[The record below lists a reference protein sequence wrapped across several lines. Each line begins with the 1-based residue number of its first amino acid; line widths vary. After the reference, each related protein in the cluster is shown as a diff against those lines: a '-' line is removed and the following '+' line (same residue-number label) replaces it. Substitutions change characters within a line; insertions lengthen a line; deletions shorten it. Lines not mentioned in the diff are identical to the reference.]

1 MTVTCPVSSS
11 TFTQPDTPFPAT
23 ATATAAAT
31 AGTQPVQPLVRVAD
45 DPACGG
51 VCAPPDPVSAAGV
64 VTVAVVGGSGF
75 TGALLAELLLRHPK
89 VSLEQMSSA
98 RLAGA
103 PVADHLPRLHTGLR
117 FCAPGEIGGVDVAFV
132 CAPHGQAAHAV
143 SRLLDDGA
151 RVIDLSADFRL
162 DADAYAAWYRPHPC
176 PELLPEAVYGLT
188 ELHRAQIAAARL
200 VANPGCYPTAALLA
214 LAPLASLGLL
224 DVVIDAKSGVSGAGR
239 TPSERTHFCS
249 IAGDLVAYG
258 LAGHRH
264 YPEIVAGL
272 AAAAESAAG
281 RGETVAAAA
290 EDAASP
296 ERGDASACVSTSSA
310 APTVTFVPHLMP
322 VDRGIVETIYVRAAR
337 LPSAATLRDLYAE
350 VYAGER
356 FVTVSEAPP
365 ELKDVVG
372 TNGCRIF
379 VTVHEQAQRLVV
391 VAAIDNLMKGA
402 SGQAVQNLNCMAGFP
417 EHWGLT

>member
-1 MTVTCPVSSS
+1 MIVTCPVSSS
-11 TFTQPDTPFPAT
+11 AFAQPDTPSLA
-23 ATATAAAT
+23 AATAAA
-31 AGTQPVQPLVRVAD
+31 GTESVPPLVRVG
-45 DPACGG
+45 DPACGEG
-51 VCAPPDPVSAAGV
+51 CPPPAPLSAAGV
-64 VTVAVVGGSGF
+64 VTAAVVGGSGF

-103 PVADHLPRLHTGLR
+103 PVAEHLPRLHTGLR

-162 DADAYAAWYRPHPC
+162 DADAYAAWYRPHPY

-214 LAPLASLGLL
+214 LAPLACLGLL

-249 IAGDLVAYG
+249 VAGDLVAYG

-272 AAAAESAAG
+272 AAAAAGAAA
-281 RGETVAAAA
+281 RGETTAA
-290 EDAASP
+290 DAK
-296 ERGDASACVSTSSA
+296 GVA
-310 APTVTFVPHLMP
+310 APTVTFVPHRMS

-337 LPSAATLRDLYAE
+337 LPSTATLRDLYEEA
-350 VYAGER
+350 YGGER

-379 VTVHEQAQRLVV
+379 ATIHEQAQRLVV
-391 VAAIDNLMKGA
+391 IAAIDNLMKGA

>member
-1 MTVTCPVSSS
+1 MTVTCPASSC
-11 TFTQPDTPFPAT
+11 TFTQAGGLPEPDRLPDADP
-23 ATATAAAT
+23 
-31 AGTQPVQPLVRVAD
+31 GTQPGRR
-45 DPACGG
+45 
-51 VCAPPDPVSAAGV
+51 SAGV
-64 VTVAVVGGSGF
+64 VTTAVVGGSGF
-75 TGALLAELLLRHPK
+75 TGALLAELLLRHPQ

-103 PVADHLPRLHTGLR
+103 PVAEHLPRLRTKLR
-117 FCAPGEIGGVDVAFV
+117 FCAPAEVGGVDVAFV

-162 DADAYAAWYRPHPC
+162 DADAYAAWYRPHPY

-188 ELHRAQIAAARL
+188 ELHRARIAAARL

-249 IAGDLVAYG
+249 VAGDLVAYG
-258 LAGHRH
+258 LGGHRH

-272 AAAAESAAG
+272 AAAAAGAAD
-281 RGETVAAAA
+281 RGEAGGVVVAGATT
-290 EDAASP
+290 P
-296 ERGDASACVSTSSA
+296 A

-322 VDRGIVETIYVRAAR
+322 VERGIVETIYVRAAR
-337 LPSAATLRDLYAE
+337 LPSAAALRALYDEA
-350 VYAGER
+350 YGGEP
-356 FVTVSEAPP
+356 FVTVADAPP

-379 VTVHEQAQRLVV
+379 ATVHEQAQRLVV